1 MMTPLDYYREQ
12 IRGGQIAEDPRQLSA
27 LLHFEKLRQR
37 LLRENLKRAGL
48 LASLRKP
55 KLIKGLYL
63 WGGVGIGKTFLM
75 DCFYH
80 SLPFSR
86 KLRLHFHQF
95 MSYVHEELAK
105 HQGKKNPL
113 QIIAAELAQKVLVLC
128 FDEFY
133 VSDVADA
140 MLLGRL
146 LEALFAQG
154 VCWVATSNIPPDEL
168 YKNGLQRQH
177 FLPALAL
184 LKQEMEVL
192 HLSGQVDYRL
202 RHLKHA
208 GVFYIPNDE
217 LARDNMEKS
226 FVLLSHNDS
235 ESSKAIELF
244 GRKIPIIKQTSNMI
258 WFDFKVICGVPRS
271 QEDYLALAKKY
282 STIFV
287 SDLPILPPQSRDKI
301 SLFIKLVDVL
311 YDARTR
317 LVLSAEASLDKIYSQ
332 GRLHFEYTR
341 THSRLLEMQSEAYFL
356 K

>member
-1 MMTPLDYYREQ
+1 MTPLDYYHEQ
-12 IRGGQIAEDPRQLSA
+12 VRGGLIVEDPQQLRA
-27 LLHFEKLRQR
+27 LQHLEKLRQR

-48 LASLRKP
+48 FASLRKA
-55 KLIKGLYL
+55 KRVKGLYL

-80 SLPFSR
+80 SLPFSK
-86 KLRLHFHQF
+86 KLRLHFHPF
-95 MSYVHEELAK
+95 MSYVHTELKK
-105 HQGKKNPL
+105 HQGKKDPL
-113 QIIAAELAQKVLVLC
+113 QIVATELAQQVLVLC
-128 FDEFY
+128 FDEFF

-146 LEALFAQG
+146 LEALFAEG
-154 VCWVATSNIPPDEL
+154 VCLVATSNVSPDEL

-177 FLPALAL
+177 FLPAIAL
-184 LKQEMEVL
+184 LKKEVEVL

-202 RHLKHA
+202 RHLKHV

-217 LARDNMEKS
+217 TAQDNMEKS
-226 FVLLSHNDS
+226 FALLSNNESVHS
-235 ESSKAIELF
+235 EAIELF
-244 GRKIPIIKQTSNMI
+244 GREIPIIKQAGSII

-287 SDLPILPPQSRDKI
+287 SDVPILSPQARDKI

-311 YDARTR
+311 YDARVR
-317 LVLSAEASLDKIYSQ
+317 LVLSAEAGLDKIYSQ

-341 THSRLLEMQSEAYFL
+341 THSRLLEMQSEDYFL